1 MAAMLTF
8 ETRPVLSLTVG
19 ANRLGE
25 RARLPVSLMIV
36 SLRIWDGSCV
46 ETFGMEVVL
55 LRLGALLP
63 FVPGNKLLLSSEAPS
78 LRLWLLA
85 SAQQMLVWNFLSL
98 LGSRGDH
105 RV

>member
-1 MAAMLTF
+1 MAAMLSF

-36 SLRIWDGSCV
+36 SLRIWDGDCV

-63 FVPGNKLLLSSEAPS
+63 SGPGNKLLLSSEALS
-78 LRLWLLA
+78 LRLWLSA
-85 SAQQMLVWNFLSL
+85 SARQMLVWNL
-98 LGSRGDH
+98 LTLFGSRGDH
-105 RV
+105 